1 MPILPKTFNRG
12 LELVSDE
19 KQQSYLTRGITDF
32 FEYKAYVCVD
42 SWAQFLLSLNARWT
56 SLFQPSK

>member
-12 LELVSDE
+12 LELASDK
-19 KQQSYLTRGITDF
+19 KQQSYLTRGITGF

-42 SWAQFLLSLNARWT
+42 SWAQFLLSRNARWT